1 MSLHYVAHDDCIMSF
16 GSSLEL
22 ASGSELD
29 TMPVVA
35 QKRMLLELEILN
47 DKLSATKTNV
57 IESREMNFSNI
68 ISDIFITFVRNVT
81 QQCDDILDEVPSTTA
96 VRAAHT
102 RMFQLFT
109 NIEQYLNQRTKLKL
123 KAVDVKTLPS
133 GAETEED
140 PLWVQDLK
148 SSVSEFDVNF
158 QDDLKIL
165 KNQILNQL
173 RIAKSTLMDVD
184 QLLRRVENKQEVQL
198 LNFNSVE
205 DSFNRTDQALNSF
218 ITGSILAVA
227 VAVTLAVTFL
237 RH

>member
-1 MSLHYVAHDDCIMSF
+1 VAHDDCIMSF

-47 DKLSATKTNV
+47 YKLSATKTNV
-57 IESREMNFSNI
+57 IESREMNFSDI

-81 QQCDDILDEVPSTTA
+81 KQCDDILDEVPSTTA
-96 VRAAHT
+96 VHAAHT

-109 NIEQYLNQRTKLKL
+109 NIEQYLNQGTKLKL

-133 GAETEED
+133 DAETEEED
-140 PLWVQDLK
+140 LLWVQDLK
-148 SSVSEFDVNF
+148 NSVSEFDLNF
-158 QDDLKIL
+158 HDDLKIL

-173 RIAKSTLMDVD
+173 RIAKSTLMDMD
-184 QLLRRVENKQEVQL
+184 QVLRRVENKQEVQL
-198 LNFNSVE
+198 LNFDSVE

-218 ITGSILAVA
+218 ITGSILAIA